1 MIALHGV
8 LLEHAE
14 RLRLSGAELNYEADL
29 RRSASAAY
37 YALLHILVYDTVH
50 FLFPDQTQEAEES
63 RCVTSRR
70 FDHKT
75 TQQFAKSII
84 GTNSSIFK
92 EYFPTKSDVPGELVD
107 ISRAI
112 LMLYDDRIDAD
123 YVLRDRFRGARVDES
138 VRAARFAFQQWQT
151 LMATDKKSADG
162 FMMALYRTNK
172 EFFDKKDHPRNR
184 RE

>member
-75 TQQFAKSII
+75 TQQFAKSIKFHPAI
-84 GTNSSIFK
+84 YIWLLCRTDSVSKTTTRLSDSLK
-92 EYFPTKSDVPGELVD
+92 E
-107 ISRAI
+107 
-112 LMLYDDRIDAD
+112 
-123 YVLRDRFRGARVDES
+123 
-138 VRAARFAFQQWQT
+138 
-151 LMATDKKSADG
+151 
-162 FMMALYRTNK
+162 
-172 EFFDKKDHPRNR
+172 
-184 RE
+184 